1 LRLHIAGTDI
11 PPESMTSVEIP
22 VPGLYAHAPMSM
34 PVRVV
39 TGKERGPILLILAC
53 VHGDE
58 INGMEIIRR
67 LLSNPSVRKI
77 RGAIVAV
84 PVVNVYGLQAHSR
97 YMPDRRDLNR
107 SFPGS
112 ERGSLTS
119 RMAHIV
125 VRELLSIATHCIDI
139 HTGALH
145 RYNLPQIRATLAD
158 KRNLE
163 LAKAFGAPVILDSES
178 FEGSVRHA
186 AAKMFNIPCLLYEAG
201 EALRYD
207 ELSIRTGVRGLL
219 RVMRHLNMIGRTTR
233 EKKADFDPLIFKQS
247 SWVRA
252 PISGVMLDTRQ
263 PGDIVDRE
271 EILGWIGD
279 PFAEKQSA
287 VINPAAGMVICTTNI
302 PLVNE
307 GEALFHMARFEG
319 AAGPGMHDTL
329 QTYRDIIRI
338 SDEFLGPV
346 AGGPE

>member
-1 LRLHIAGTDI
+1 LRIQIAGMEI
-11 PPESMTSVEIP
+11 PPESRTSVQIP

-39 TGKERGPILLILAC
+39 TGKEDGPVLLILAC

-67 LLSNPSVRKI
+67 LLLHPSVRRI

-112 ERGSLTS
+112 ERGSLTA

-145 RYNLPQIRATLAD
+145 RYNLPQIRAALSD
-158 KRNLE
+158 RRNLE
-163 LAKAFGAPVILDSES
+163 LARAFGAPVILDSES

-186 AAKMFNIPCLLYEAG
+186 AGKMFNIPCLLYEAG

-219 RVMRHLNMIGRTTR
+219 RVMRHLRMIGRTR
-233 EKKADFDPLIFKQS
+233 EKKPDFEPLIFRQS

-252 PISGVMLDTRQ
+252 PVSGVMRDTRQ
-263 PGDIVDRE
+263 PGDIIDRD

-279 PFAEKQSA
+279 PFAEKQEA
-287 VINPAAGMVICTTNI
+287 VINPASGMVICTTNI

-307 GEALFHMARFEG
+307 GEALFHIARFDG
-319 AAGPGMHDTL
+319 NSVSDMHDTL

-338 SDEFLGPV
+338 ADEFLGPV
-346 AGGPE
+346 TGASE